1 MSDEKQ
7 TDCEAIF
14 AVRATVIANIVKQ
27 SLKTDCHTSLLSVRN
42 DERLIGTKNI
52 LRQII

>member
-1 MSDEKQ
+1 MHSDR
-7 TDCEAIF
+7 EAIF
-14 AVRATVIANIVKQ
+14 AIHEIVIANIVKQ
-27 SLKTDCHTSLLSVRN
+27 SLKTDCHTSLRSVRN